1 MPTMYIHV
9 YLYECNISF
18 TIQDLKSAQIEA
30 QIQSINLTYTMCSHN
45 QYVKYNVVVLY
56 SKMMQFCK
64 TGGLA

>member
-30 QIQSINLTYTMCSHN
+30 QIQSINLCSHN